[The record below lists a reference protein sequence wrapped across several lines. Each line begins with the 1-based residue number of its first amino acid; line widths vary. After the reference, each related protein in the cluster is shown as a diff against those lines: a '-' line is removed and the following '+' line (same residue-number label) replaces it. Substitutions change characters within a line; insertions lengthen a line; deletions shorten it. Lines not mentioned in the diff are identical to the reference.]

1 MQVRKLTLKSDRV
14 RVVEWIRSGAPTKEG
29 VSLYASLFPDP
40 SFLVKLKKDPEGNRE
55 ELYKAFCEMLDI
67 TFQRF
72 EQIVN
77 EYYGKQKPTNT
88 GGTETGTRSI
98 DQKNTRSNAG
108 IEQTQNTRKRSF
120 RSEWTYLS
128 DPTCPPQLKALAA
141 DKISC
146 WERYTEAH
154 RRLFDCSSVE
164 ECYQVAHTLIE
175 NFKENRQIFEELE
188 YYKQHGAVLGKHRI
202 FDQYKR
208 FDELRGKKPIELFK
222 LYNDTLP
229 HRIWRIQSEIKK
241 GDKPHLN
248 GEREQRLNE
257 VRAELAEVKR
267 LLGIDG

>member
-1 MQVRKLTLKSDRV
+1 MQVRKLTLKNDRV

-40 SFLVKLKKDPEGNRE
+40 VFLAKLKKDPEGNRE

-67 TFQRF
+67 TYQRF

-77 EYYGKQKPTNT
+77 EWHGKQKPSNS
-88 GGTETGTRSI
+88 GSTEAGAGSNG
-98 DQKNTRSNAG
+98 QENKRSNAG

-120 RSEWTYLS
+120 RSEWPYLS
-128 DPTCPPQLKALAA
+128 NPTCPPQLKALAA

-154 RRLFDCSSVE
+154 KQLFDCSSLD

-175 NFKENRQIFEELE
+175 NFKENRQIHEELD
-188 YYKQHGAVLGKHRI
+188 YYKQHGTVLGLHRI
-202 FDQYKR
+202 FEQYKR
-208 FDELRGKKPIELFK
+208 FDELRGLKPIELFK

-229 HRIWRIQSEIKK
+229 HRI
-241 GDKPHLN
+241 
-248 GEREQRLNE
+248 
-257 VRAELAEVKR
+257 
-267 LLGIDG
+267 

>member
-1 MQVRKLTLKSDRV
+1 MQVRKLTLKNDRV

-40 SFLVKLKKDPEGNRE
+40 VFLAKLKKDPEGNRE

-67 TFQRF
+67 TYQRF
-72 EQIVN
+72 ETIVN
-77 EYYGKQKPTNT
+77 EWHGKRSEEVRRQKTEVGSATRNT
-88 GGTETGTRSI
+88 QPGTRNP
-98 DQKNTRSNAG
+98 KRETRN
-108 IEQTQNTRKRSF
+108 RSF
-120 RSEWTYLS
+120 RNEWPFLS
-128 DPTCPPQLKALAA
+128 RPECPPQLKALAA

-154 RRLFDCSSVE
+154 KQLFDCASVE

-175 NFKENRQIFEELE
+175 NFKENRQIHEELE
-188 YYKQHGAVLGKHRI
+188 YYKQHGTVLGLHRI
-202 FDQYKR
+202 FGQFKR
-208 FDELRGKKPIELFK
+208 FDELKGKKPIELFK

-257 VRAELAEVKR
+257 VQAELAEVKR